1 MAVVKT
7 YVVPKRVFP
16 RLDLNRHALAT
27 DRAKKLTKSTHTE
40 GNRYFGAYRNGIG
53 LCSEDFFVQLVDKQR
68 ADPSKSGESAKTG
81 YGWRMAL
88 LPAAAV
94 MAVLAILAAVLAV
107 DRPADVGIAPL
118 GEDAVQPNPAPPQ
131 GNALALSLEALRLAL
146 ATPMFQL
153 LAFTFFVCGV
163 SSFGLMPH
171 FVTLC
176 GDFGIG
182 PV

>member
-1 MAVVKT
+1 MVLVRIRCDKCLAFIDNLGHAKPKMAVVKT

-81 YGWRMAL
+81 
-88 LPAAAV
+88 
-94 MAVLAILAAVLAV
+94 
-107 DRPADVGIAPL
+107 
-118 GEDAVQPNPAPPQ
+118 
-131 GNALALSLEALRLAL
+131 
-146 ATPMFQL
+146 
-153 LAFTFFVCGV
+153 
-163 SSFGLMPH
+163 
-171 FVTLC
+171 
-176 GDFGIG
+176 
-182 PV
+182 